1 MALRSGVESRG
12 WHATD
17 HTRARA
23 HAQRFTRLFIG
34 AARDRI
40 VNLPGTLEADGESY
54 TQERVFGREQRLDM
68 TVYWWQHYRTH
79 DADTR
84 SDVAPCSNYCCKSR
98 GLECTSWMIHGAEND

>member
-1 MALRSGVESRG
+1 MEWNLEDG
-12 WHATD
+12 
-17 HTRARA
+17 TRQITHA
-23 HAQRFTRLFIG
+23 HAPMRKDSHDYLSELHETESC
-34 AARDRI
+34 
-40 VNLPGTLEADGESY
+40 NLPGTLEADGESY

-98 GLECTSWMIHGAEND
+98 GLECTSLMIHGAEND